1 MSTYSYVELFPQ
13 PLSFFLINNLL
24 FLLKLKWRLV
34 KKYENKEYSINQP
47 VSMVTDRVCLGR
59 RFFMIFNNFG
69 FSHGQISKFWKKKH
83 CCHQFETIV
92 YTWLKW
98 RKVNLNQIL
107 NRNDIWEI
115 LRLFSHNKLQ
125 LNKLDFPLIFY
136 LQELFLH
143 LAELFKI

>member
-1 MSTYSYVELFPQ
+1 MKTC
-13 PLSFFLINNLL
+13 
-24 FLLKLKWRLV
+24 
-34 KKYENKEYSINQP
+34 KKYENKEFSIGRW

-69 FSHGQISKFWKKKH
+69 FSHGQISRFWNKKN
-83 CCHQFETIV
+83 CCHQE
-92 YTWLKW
+92 
-98 RKVNLNQIL
+98 KVNLNQIL
-107 NRNDIWEI
+107 NRNDLWEI

-143 LAELFKI
+143 